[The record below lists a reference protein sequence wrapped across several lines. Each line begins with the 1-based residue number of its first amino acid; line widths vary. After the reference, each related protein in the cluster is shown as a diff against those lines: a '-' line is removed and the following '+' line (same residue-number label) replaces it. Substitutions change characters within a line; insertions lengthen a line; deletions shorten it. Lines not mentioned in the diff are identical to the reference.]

1 MAPRPCPCPPRARA
15 RTVLR
20 RASNI
25 MITLVRSRWVLLT
38 ICLGGCQAPPQL
50 LHVPAPNP
58 LGPYS
63 GAVDAGDLLF
73 VSGKIGTRGGSFE
86 QEAHTAIQAVQEQ
99 LVLSGLTLT
108 DVVFVTI
115 YLTDLDNYGEFNRI
129 YAAHFTEPF
138 PARAVVEAPRL
149 PGDARVEIQAVAAR
163 GD

>member
-1 MAPRPCPCPPRARA
+1 MDGG
-15 RTVLR
+15 
-20 RASNI
+20 NI
-25 MITLVRSRWVLLT
+25 MITPIRPRWLLLT
-38 ICLGGCQAPPQL
+38 LCLGGCQAPPQR
-50 LHVPAPNP
+50 LHVPAPNA

-73 VSGKIGTRGGSFE
+73 ISGKIGTRGGSFE
-86 QEAHTAIQAVQEQ
+86 QEAHTAIRAVQEQ
-99 LVLSGLTLT
+99 LVLSGLTLA
-108 DVVFVTI
+108 DVVSVTV

-149 PGDARVEIQAVAAR
+149 PGDARVQIQAVAAR

>member
-1 MAPRPCPCPPRARA
+1 
-15 RTVLR
+15 
-20 RASNI
+20 
-25 MITLVRSRWVLLT
+25 MITSAPSRWLLL
-38 ICLGGCQAPPQL
+38 ILCLGACQAPPER

-63 GAVDAGDLLF
+63 GAVDAGNLLF

-99 LVLSGLTLT
+99 LVLSGLTLA
-108 DVVFVTI
+108 DVVSVTV

-138 PARAVVEAPRL
+138 PARAVIEVARL
-149 PGDARVEIQAVAAR
+149 PGDARVEVQAIAAKDSPQR
-163 GD
+163 H